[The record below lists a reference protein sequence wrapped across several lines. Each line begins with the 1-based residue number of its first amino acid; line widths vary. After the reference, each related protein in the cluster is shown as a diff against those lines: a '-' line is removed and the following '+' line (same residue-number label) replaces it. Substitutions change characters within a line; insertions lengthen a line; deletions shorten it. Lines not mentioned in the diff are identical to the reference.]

1 MEIILTKDIEN
12 LGYKNDLKK
21 VKPGYGRNYL
31 IPKGLAIVANAANK
45 KVLEETTKQQAVK
58 GEKIIAEF
66 NATADALKGTNVQ
79 VGAKVSSKGKIY
91 GSITPLQIAEAIS
104 KAGHEVNRKQISIV
118 SDNIKETGTY
128 EAEIRLHKEVEFT
141 INFEVVEE

>member
-21 VKPGYGRNYL
+21 VKSGYARNYL

-128 EAEIRLHKEVEFT
+128 EAKIRLHKEVEFT

>member
-21 VKPGYGRNYL
+21 VKSGYARNYL

-66 NATADALKGTNVQ
+66 NATADGLKGTNVQ

-128 EAEIRLHKEVEFT
+128 EAKIRLHKEVEFT

>member
-21 VKPGYGRNYL
+21 VKPGYARNYL

-58 GEKIIAEF
+58 EEKIIAEF

-104 KAGHEVNRKQISIV
+104 KAGHEVNRKQINII
-118 SDNIKETGTY
+118 SDNIKEAGTY
-128 EAEIRLHKEVEFT
+128 EAKIRLHKEVEFS
-141 INFEVVEE
+141 INFEVIEE

>member
-21 VKPGYGRNYL
+21 VKSGYARNYL
-31 IPKGLAIVANAANK
+31 IPKGLAIVANVANK
-45 KVLEETTKQQAVK
+45 KVLEETTRQQAVK

-66 NATADALKGTNVQ
+66 NATADGLKGTNVQ

-128 EAEIRLHKEVEFT
+128 EAKIRLHKEVEFT

>member
-21 VKPGYGRNYL
+21 VKSGYARNYL
-31 IPKGLAIVANAANK
+31 IPKGWAIVANVANK

-128 EAEIRLHKEVEFT
+128 EAKIKLHKEVEFT

>member
-1 MEIILTKDIEN
+1 MV
-12 LGYKNDLKK
+12 Y
-21 VKPGYGRNYL
+21 
-31 IPKGLAIVANAANK
+31 K
-45 KVLEETTKQQAVK
+45 KVLEETTRQQAVK

-66 NATADALKGTNVQ
+66 NATADGLKGTNVQ

-128 EAEIRLHKEVEFT
+128 EAKIRLHKEVEFT

>member
-21 VKPGYGRNYL
+21 VKSGYARNYL
-31 IPKGLAIVANAANK
+31 IPKGLAIVANVANK
-45 KVLEETTKQQAVK
+45 KVLEETTRQQAVK

-66 NATADALKGTNVQ
+66 NATADGLKGTNVQ

>member
-21 VKPGYGRNYL
+21 VKPGYARNYL
-31 IPKGLAIVANAANK
+31 IPKGLAIVANTANK

-58 GEKIIAEF
+58 EEKIIAEF

-104 KAGHEVNRKQISIV
+104 KAGHEVNRKQINII
-118 SDNIKETGTY
+118 SDNIKEAGTY
-128 EAEIRLHKEVEFT
+128 EAKIRLHKEVEFT

>member
-21 VKPGYGRNYL
+21 VKPGYARNYL

-58 GEKIIAEF
+58 QEKIIAEF
-66 NATADALKGTNVQ
+66 NATAEALKGTNVQ

-104 KAGHEVNRKQISIV
+104 KSGHEVNRKQISIV
-118 SDNIKETGTY
+118 SENIKETGTY
-128 EAEIRLHKEVEFT
+128 EAKIRLHKEVEFT
-141 INFEVVEE
+141 INFDVVEE